1 MDAYCVGHWSTNMKS
16 PAQIAYL
23 GFVLLVW
30 MGLAAAATPEASA
43 TASCDQIRAEIK
55 ANTGLPDR
63 PNTELLR
70 KVGANGSCRFTSAEA
85 YRAAWADKP
94 LPPPTRHSERRHHHE
109 HDDDD

>member
-1 MDAYCVGHWSTNMKS
+1 MRRTRIDDMKNLAKSTF
-16 PAQIAYL
+16 P

-30 MGLAAAATPEASA
+30 MGLAAAATPDESA

-55 ANTGLPDR
+55 AHTGIPDR

-70 KVGANGSCRFTSAEA
+70 KVGVNGSCRFTSAEA

-94 LPPPTRHSERRHHHE
+94 LPPPTPHSEHRRHHE